1 MHVCMY
7 VCMHA
12 YTTYTGGQIC
22 VTLGLVCVC
31 HCVCLCVLSL
41 SFSFSFSL
49 SLSLSRW
56 QWLFITKRKG
66 NIHWN
71 VRVACVCMH
80 VWLCVCVCV
89 CVYRAFSR
97 EGIADIPRYIERPLA
112 RATASHRQYT
122 YFILHIPYT
131 FHATYYVWIRL
142 HIHFMLQIAYTLHI
156 TYYVYISCY
165 TFNMTLNMLNIDG
178 MLNIDVKDA
187 KYR

>member
-1 MHVCMY
+1 MY